1 LLGWL
6 IGGTGI
12 VTAAYL
18 WFRGRS
24 RSPIA
29 RAALPPSPLVL
40 RLGPLLSAVEGL
52 RSAAEELSAED
63 LWLCAPPHWVQD
75 HEDSAPVAAAMG
87 VGIGPGRQVFMELSV
102 AIDAVSADDQ
112 RELAR
117 IGFDL
122 ARLRSALA
130 PTGSPGPWRAALLRT
145 FESLEHALGR
155 APDPYR

>member
-1 LLGWL
+1 MLGWL

-12 VTAAYL
+12 VMATYL
-18 WFRGRS
+18 WLNGRA

-29 RAALPPSPLVL
+29 RAALPPSPLVQ
-40 RLGPLLSAVEGL
+40 RLAPLLTAVERL
-52 RSAAEELSAED
+52 RSTAEELSAED
-63 LWLCAPPHWVQD
+63 LWLCAPPQWIRD
-75 HEDSAPVAAAMG
+75 EEFAPAAAAMG
-87 VGIGPGRQVFMELSV
+87 VGIGPGRQVFMELSA
-102 AIDAVSADDQ
+102 AIERVSDDDR

-130 PTGSPGPWRAALLRT
+130 PTGNPGQWRATLLRT
-145 FESLEHALGR
+145 FENLEQALGR